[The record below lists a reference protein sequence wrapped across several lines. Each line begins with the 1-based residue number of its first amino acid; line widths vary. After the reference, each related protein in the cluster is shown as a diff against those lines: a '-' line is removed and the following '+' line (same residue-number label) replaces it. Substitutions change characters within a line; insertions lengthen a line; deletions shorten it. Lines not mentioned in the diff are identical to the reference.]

1 MPKKHQV
8 DWNKVDEFLA
18 GLDTKETHEIE
29 VRREAIP
36 LVFVPGIMGTHLR
49 RPGTN
54 GEGEA
59 DGFPNLRWSTATG
72 WMLSNLIFAGS
83 DGAYRR
89 RLIVG
94 KPHETFNPDYLEVDE
109 DSPPGDGWRGIM
121 EDYHFFLKL
130 LRKHDWGDLDKYF
143 VFPVYAVGYNW
154 TDDVKN
160 AGTYLAKRI
169 DKIIEESRAIT
180 GLCEK
185 VIVITHSM
193 GGLVSRTASE
203 LCGARDKIVGIV
215 HGVQPVNGS
224 PGAYWR
230 MKAGF
235 EGFDSL
241 GMVQRALGNSGPKVT
256 AIMGNIPG
264 GLTLLPNK
272 LYRSNDNRTDWV
284 RVTHGSK
291 TLVAK
296 PERDPYAEIYS
307 IPAIPK
313 PAKDER
319 SSQNN
324 YWALVDP
331 SLLNPEKTA
340 PDGGDPFD
348 EMNSELDKAWTN
360 YLANLKIAEN
370 LHDELSPPAGPLRH
384 AQTLAAS
391 GIGHKSA
398 DVISME
404 VESVWFANDPYPNQ
418 EFRGFF
424 TDATGEEWQAVLQK
438 PAGEGDGTVPL
449 SSAVAVDTPGRPSPG
464 DVKLKMEHQPAY
476 GDMPAFGLDEHI
488 LGNKHEEMQQ
498 WAIKAIKAM
507 IKHRYWEQRKK
518 SGGT

>member
-18 GLDTKETHEIE
+18 GLETKETHEIE

-59 DGFPNLRWSTATG
+59 DGFPNLRWSTGT
-72 WMLSNLIFAGS
+72 WWVLSNLAFARS

-94 KPHETFNPDYLEVDE
+94 KPHQSFNPDYLEVDE

-121 EDYHFFLKL
+121 EDYHIFLDI
-130 LRKHDWGDLDKYF
+130 LRKHDWKELDKYF

-154 TDDVKN
+154 TDDVKT

-169 DKIIEESRAIT
+169 DNIIEESRKIT

-185 VIVITHSM
+185 VILISHSM

-203 LCGARDKIVGIV
+203 LCGAKDKIIGIV

-235 EGFDSL
+235 EGFNSL
-241 GMVQRALGNSGPKVT
+241 GLVQRALGNSGPKVT

-272 LYRSNDNRTDWV
+272 LYKANDGKTEWV
-284 RVTHGSK
+284 RVTDGGNLIVSEPQ
-291 TLVAK
+291 T
-296 PERDPYAEIYS
+296 DPYEEIYRRK
-307 IPAIPK
+307 AVVQPK
-313 PAKDER
+313 AGETPSTNE
-319 SSQNN
+319 
-324 YWALVDP
+324 YWGLVDP
-331 SLLNPEKTA
+331 ALLNPEKTT
-340 PDGGDPFD
+340 PEGGDPFD
-348 EMNSELDKAWTN
+348 EMNAELNNSWDI
-360 YLANLKIAEN
+360 YLKNLAIAEA
-370 LHDELSPPAGPLRH
+370 LHDQLSPPTGPLQH
-384 AQTLAAS
+384 AQTLAAT
-391 GIGHKSA
+391 GIQHKSA
-398 DVISME
+398 DAIEMK
-404 VESVWFANDPYPNQ
+404 VESNWVRSDPYPNQ
-418 EFRGFF
+418 CFRGFF
-424 TDATGEEWQAVLQK
+424 VNAAGKDMQAVLQD
-438 PAGEGDGTVPL
+438 PAGDGDGTVPT
-449 SSAVAVDTPGRPSPG
+449 SSGVGVDAPNRPSPG
-464 DVKLKMEHQPAY
+464 DIKLRMEHQPAY
-476 GDMPAFGLDEHI
+476 ENEL
-488 LGNKHEEMQQ
+488 MQE
-498 WAIKAIKAM
+498 WAIKAITAM
-507 IKHRYWEQRKK
+507 VKHRYWEQRK
-518 SGGT
+518 GEEAPT